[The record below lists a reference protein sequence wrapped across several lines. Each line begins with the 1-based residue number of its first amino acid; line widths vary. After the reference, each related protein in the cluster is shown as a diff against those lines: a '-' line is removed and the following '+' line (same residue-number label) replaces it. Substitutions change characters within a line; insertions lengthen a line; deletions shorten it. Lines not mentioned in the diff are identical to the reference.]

1 MARRDA
7 PKPGEAKVEKVD
19 VTKLAIAREVGE
31 KAKKTGTKSGTR
43 KKIKNLDGTISKVQE
58 AAPAVSA
65 EQAEDMPAK
74 KTAAQD
80 LSEVTIP
87 VRGDDG
93 GNTDHLNEIGKVGD
107 RLFNAVAQARKVAE
121 NMGLS
126 KNLGTVPDPQS
137 VSGTTFEEL
146 ERALTNGHAHLKLA
160 GSAEEHEFSSPNK
173 TPSLDETG
181 IDRGITA
188 KFGGM
193 GTGHLSQG
201 DENVFPQ
208 SSVEYANMA
217 AKHYAAGA
225 HVLHH
230 LTSALSNLTNGQ
242 YPVFSKEEAEK
253 HAARVTDM
261 AGGYAWIK
269 NKENAVRGQESSV
282 AKSDEYSLPGARA
295 QIDPF
300 LNKLFPGTNTVASDR
315 EQAAR
320 DGQNRLES
328 LVGRRGRVGAGGY
341 TALSRMAE
349 TVALRGVPNVHV
361 PVRVA
366 EPAQTVPTRNLIT
379 IPGKP
384 RIGDGGGE
392 EFMMNDSEKLQA
404 QYKRV
409 HGAITEDDFA
419 DNIVNPSKETEGH
432 LALAKDSIDR
442 KVEAEASLARVRKSK
457 KLKNAQGYEYN
468 DEDRAADIE
477 KAQRV
482 IDKHTGAAITH
493 MTNAVKSHNAGE
505 QARYDQAT
513 SQTTSPAILAPKL
526 VTENENSFKNVQT
539 GFGIDNTHPVIIK
552 AREHQ
557 NNALKAMNSGDHE
570 AALGHAQNAARTL
583 SRFASDETDR
593 IKNERLQQ
601 ASTAIEDISPSAP
614 GAMETAAQRLN
625 TLFNRRTR

>member
-65 EQAEDMPAK
+65 EQAEDIPAK

-93 GNTDHLNEIGKVGD
+93 VTTDHLNEIGKVGD

-253 HAARVTDM
+253 HAARATDM

-269 NKENAVRGQESSV
+269 NKESAVRGQESSV

-300 LNKLFPGTNTVASDR
+300 LNKLFPGTSTVASDR

-349 TVALRGVPNVHV
+349 TVALRGVPNVQV

-366 EPAQTVPTRNLIT
+366 SDAPSRNLIT
-379 IPGKP
+379 IPSAPG
-384 RIGDGGGE
+384 IGQGGGE
-392 EFMMNDSEKLQA
+392 EVMMDASEKLQKNYERA
-404 QYKRV
+404 
-409 HGAITEDDFA
+409 HGAITKDDFA
-419 DNIVNPSKETEGH
+419 DKILNPSKETEGH
-432 LALAKDSIDR
+432 IALAKDAIDR
-442 KVEAEASLARVRKSK
+442 KVEAEASLERVRKSK

-477 KAQRV
+477 KAKNL
-482 IDKHTGAAITH
+482 IDKHTQAALTH
-493 MTNAVKSHNAGE
+493 ITNAVKSHNTGE
-505 QARYDQAT
+505 QSRYDQA
-513 SQTTSPAILAPKL
+513 TSPAILAPKL
-526 VTENENSFKNVQT
+526 VAENENSFKNVQI
-539 GFGIDNTHPVIIK
+539 GYGIDKTHPIIK
-552 AREHQ
+552 QAREHQ

-601 ASTAIEDISPSAP
+601 ASTAIEDISPSAQ
-614 GAMETAAQRLN
+614 GAMETAAQRLS

>member
-1 MARRDA
+1 MARRNA

-43 KKIKNLDGTISKVQE
+43 KKVKNLDGTISKVQE

-65 EQAEDMPAK
+65 EQAEDIPAK
-74 KTAAQD
+74 KTTEQD

-107 RLFNAVAQARKVAE
+107 RLFNAVAQARKIAE

-173 TPSLDETG
+173 AHSLDETG

-201 DENVFPQ
+201 DADVFPQ

-261 AGGYAWIK
+261 ASGYAWIK
-269 NKENAVRGQESSV
+269 NKESAVRGQESSV
-282 AKSDEYSLPGARA
+282 AKSDEQSLPGARA
-295 QIDPF
+295 QIDPTI
-300 LNKLFPGTNTVASDR
+300 NRLFPGISTIASDR

-320 DGQNRLES
+320 EGQNRLES
-328 LVGRRGRVGAGGY
+328 LVNHRGRVGTGGY

-349 TVALRGVPNVHV
+349 TVALRGVPNVQV

-366 EPAQTVPTRNLIT
+366 SDAPRRNLIT
-379 IPGKP
+379 IPQPP
-384 RIGDGGGE
+384 RIGEGGGE
-392 EFMMNDSEKLQA
+392 EFMMDDSEKLQA
-404 QYKRV
+404 KYKRV
-409 HGAITEDDFA
+409 HGAITKDDFA

-432 LALAKDSIDR
+432 LALAKDAIDR
-442 KVEAEASLARVRKSK
+442 KVEAEASLERIRKSK

-482 IDKHTGAAITH
+482 IDKHTDAAITH
-493 MTNAVKSHNAGE
+493 MTNAIDSHNSGE
-505 QARYDQAT
+505 QFRYDQA
-513 SQTTSPAILAPKL
+513 TSPAILAPKL
-526 VTENENSFKNVQT
+526 VAENENSFKNVQT
-539 GFGIDNTHPVIIK
+539 GYGIDNTHPVIMK

-583 SRFASDETDR
+583 SGFASDETDR

-601 ASTAIEDISPSAP
+601 ASTAIEDLSPSAQ
-614 GAMETAAQRLN
+614 GAMEIAAQRLN

>member
-1 MARRDA
+1 MARRGA
-7 PKPGEAKVEKVD
+7 PKPGEAKVQKVD
-19 VTKLAIAREVGE
+19 VTQLAIAREVGE
-31 KAKKTGTKSGTR
+31 KAR
-43 KKIKNLDGTISKVQE
+43 KAGSSPRKGKVKNLDGTIGKVQE

-261 AGGYAWIK
+261 ASGYAWIK
-269 NKENAVRGQESSV
+269 NKESAVRGQESSV

-349 TVALRGVPNVHV
+349 TVALRGVPNVQV

-366 EPAQTVPTRNLIT
+366 SDAPSRNLIT
-379 IPGKP
+379 IPSAPG
-384 RIGDGGGE
+384 IGQGGGE
-392 EFMMNDSEKLQA
+392 EVMMDASEKLQKNYERA
-404 QYKRV
+404 
-409 HGAITEDDFA
+409 HGAITKDDFA
-419 DNIVNPSKETEGH
+419 DKILNPSKETEGH
-432 LALAKDSIDR
+432 IALAKDAIDR
-442 KVEAEASLARVRKSK
+442 KVEAEASLERVRKSK

-477 KAQRV
+477 KAKNL
-482 IDKHTGAAITH
+482 IDKHTQAALTH
-493 MTNAVKSHNAGE
+493 ITNAVKSHNTGE
-505 QARYDQAT
+505 QSRYDQA
-513 SQTTSPAILAPKL
+513 TSPAILAPKL
-526 VTENENSFKNVQT
+526 VAENENSFKNVQI
-539 GFGIDNTHPVIIK
+539 GYGIDKTHPIIK
-552 AREHQ
+552 QAREHQ

-601 ASTAIEDISPSAP
+601 ASTAIEDISPSAQ
-614 GAMETAAQRLN
+614 GAMETAAQRLS